1 MSQNPPRLHT
11 KYVRSE
17 ELGDEITELF
27 GYITAATYDLLVKI
41 GEFDREGLW
50 HLEGVCS
57 CAHWLNWQCGIGMN
71 AGREKVRVAN
81 ALGELPKI
89 SEAFRLG
96 EISYSK
102 VRAISRVATAD
113 NEDYLLMIARH
124 GTAHHV
130 ESLVSGYRRAVRLN
144 DDDVAEKQYENRSLN
159 YRWDEDGSLVINGR
173 FPGEVGAMLLKALES
188 AVDHAEP
195 EADQTADSWEPISA
209 RRADALAEMAESYLQ
224 TGPAESSSADR
235 YQVMIH
241 VSAETLEAELPDQ
254 SDVTAVTSETHAR
267 HCEEGKARRSNPSE
281 DDQICHIENGPHV
294 TAVTSRRICCD
305 SSVSRIIE
313 DEKGEPLS
321 IGRKSRVIP
330 PPMRRALKAR
340 DKNCR
345 FPGCTHQ
352 HFIDGH
358 HIKHWADGGETS
370 LDNLVQL
377 CRFHH
382 RLVHEG
388 GFGCEVDQDGKV
400 VFKNQFDQLISESG
414 HKPPP
419 LKDNVVINLQEK
431 LEDRHIHSQTVVSK
445 WEGETMDRDLAVGNL
460 WTLTRPKK
468 Y

>member
-1 MSQNPPRLHT
+1 MSCTAPVLHP

-41 GEFDREGLW
+41 REFDSEGLW
-50 HLEGVCS
+50 ELGGICS
-57 CAHWLNWQCGIGMN
+57 CAHWLNWKCGIGLN

-81 ALGELPKI
+81 ALGDLAKI

-102 VRAISRVATAD
+102 VRAITRVATVD
-113 NEDYLLMIARH
+113 NEDYLLSIARH

-130 ESLVSGYRRAVRLN
+130 ETLVSGYRRAVRL
-144 DDDVAEKQYENRSLN
+144 DDDEIGEKQHKNRSLH
-159 YRWDEDGSLVINGR
+159 YHWDVDGSVVIEGR
-173 FPGEVGAMLLKALES
+173 FPAEVGAMLLKALDS
-188 AVDHAEP
+188 AVDNAGS
-195 EADQTADSWEPISA
+195 ADQAEETAWEPLSA
-209 RRADALAEMAESYLQ
+209 RRADALAGMAESYLK

-241 VSAETLEAELPDQ
+241 VSADTLKSDPADPA
-254 SDVTAVTSETHAR
+254 DVTAVTS
-267 HCEEGKARRSNPSE
+267 SNPNE
-281 DDQICHIENGPHV
+281 DICHIENGPHV

-305 SSVSRIIE
+305 SSVSRIVE

-388 GFGCEVDQDGKV
+388 GFACEKNQAGKV
-400 VFKNQFDQLISESG
+400 VFKNRFDRVIEESG
-414 HKPPP
+414 YKPPP
-419 LKDNVVINLQEK
+419 VKDNVVIYLKEK
-431 LEDRHIHSQTVVSK
+431 LEDRHIHSQSVVTK
-445 WEGETMDRDLAVGNL
+445 WHGEVMDRDLAVGNL
-460 WTLTRPKK
+460 WTLTKPEKH
-468 Y
+468 